1 MYACEQVEAAICGRL
16 NNFSHKH
23 LAVCGKSCI
32 FVASSC
38 STIAQAERQDSD
50 HAVGLNIS
58 HDRRTIGQCQTVKV
72 KTDYTLLFPY
82 QEK

>member
-1 MYACEQVEAAICGRL
+1 M
-16 NNFSHKH
+16 
-23 LAVCGKSCI
+23 
-32 FVASSC
+32 
-38 STIAQAERQDSD
+38 AQAERQDRV

-58 HDRRTIGQCQTVKV
+58 HDRRTINQCQTVKV